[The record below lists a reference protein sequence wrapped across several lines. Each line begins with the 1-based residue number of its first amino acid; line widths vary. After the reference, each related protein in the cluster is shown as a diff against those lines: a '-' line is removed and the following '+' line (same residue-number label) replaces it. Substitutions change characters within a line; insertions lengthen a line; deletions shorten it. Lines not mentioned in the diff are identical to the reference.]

1 MIEIKELIIR
11 GKVNGEFENSDEEII
26 KIIDERIEEKLNN
39 YNAKLSKGERKNLIN
54 QCINEFYDKV
64 ELESKLWVI

>member
-39 YNAKLSKGERKNLIN
+39 YSAKLSKGERKNLIN

-64 ELESKLWVI
+64 ELESKL

>member
-1 MIEIKELIIR
+1 MIEIKELKIR

-64 ELESKLWVI
+64 ELESKL

>member
-64 ELESKLWVI
+64 ELESKL